1 MAMSSCLR
9 GSAAED
15 CRSTSPHVAQ
25 NQVKPVMVTG
35 GGHRCRPGWGVLSPF
50 GGERQSIQLEQGHL
64 RMHPITAPCLP
75 RAWG

>member
-1 MAMSSCLR
+1 MAMSPRVCS
-9 GSAAED
+9 SSAED
-15 CRSTSPHVAQ
+15 CRSTGPLTAQ
-25 NQVKPVMVTG
+25 NQVKPVAVTG
-35 GGHRCRPGWGVLSPF
+35 DRHWCRSGRGVLSPF